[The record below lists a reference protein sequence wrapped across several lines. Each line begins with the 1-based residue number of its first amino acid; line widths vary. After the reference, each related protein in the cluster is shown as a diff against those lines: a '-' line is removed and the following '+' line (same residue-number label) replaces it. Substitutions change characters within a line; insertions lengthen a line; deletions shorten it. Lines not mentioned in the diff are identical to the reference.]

1 MLREFRDFAL
11 RGNVVDLAIGII
23 IGAAFTAIVNSL
35 VNDII
40 MPPIGLLTGGI
51 QFQDQFWLLRE
62 GTPPGPYP
70 SLEAAQAAGATTVN
84 YGLFINSLITFL
96 LVAFATFLLVKMM
109 NRLYREKQMG
119 EEDAPSTK
127 TCPFCAETIPVAA
140 TRCPHCTSHLEA
152 GALGT

>member
-1 MLREFRDFAL
+1 MLKEFRDFAL

-62 GTPPGPYP
+62 GNPAGPYP
-70 SLEAAQAAGATTVN
+70 SLEAAQAAGATTIN
-84 YGLFINSLITFL
+84 YGQFINAIITFL
-96 LVAFATFLLVKMM
+96 LVAFATFLLVRLM
-109 NRLYREKQMG
+109 NRLYQQKQTG
-119 EEDAPSTK
+119 DEDDPATK
-127 TCPFCAETIPVAA
+127 TCPFCAETIPAAA
-140 TRCPHCTSHLEA
+140 TRCPNCTSHLEA
-152 GALGT
+152 GVLGA